1 MPQFTVGLAPLTS
14 KWREPTTKNNQAER
28 LAGVAY
34 MAKVPKEKQR
44 LNVWIDPALIKR
56 LKSKAAL
63 QGQTL
68 SDFVEAGLKKL
79 AQE

>member
-1 MPQFTVGLAPLTS
+1 M
-14 KWREPTTKNNQAER
+14 
-28 LAGVAY
+28 AY
-34 MAKVPKEKQR
+34 MAKAPKEKQR
-44 LNVWIDPALIKR
+44 LNVWIDPALIKN

-79 AQE
+79 VQE

>member
-1 MPQFTVGLAPLTS
+1 ME
-14 KWREPTTKNNQAER
+14 K
-28 LAGVAY
+28 AGE
-34 MAKVPKEKQR
+34 EKQR
-44 LNVWIDPALIKR
+44 LNVWIAPALIKK

-68 SDFVEAGLKKL
+68 SDLVEESLKKL